1 MGTYYLCIRLYRDEV
16 YDIPVAASA
25 LAMINVLMS
34 MIVRLVQ
41 GRYCLIC
48 SVGRMN
54 LYTDVKLDLA
64 FAHAMIDSLK

>member
-1 MGTYYLCIRLYRDEV
+1 MGTYYLFIRLYRDKV
-16 YDIPVAASA
+16 HDIPVVALA

-54 LYTDVKLDLA
+54 LHTDVKPDLA
-64 FAHAMIDSLK
+64 LAHVMIDSLK